1 MKKTI
6 SRKQLQG
13 MKFKATKQLIL
24 GILMALVATVPVV
37 ILKGANHTGSLFIW
51 IMSAIAIYD
60 SIRRLVKYNRIG

>member
-6 SRKQLQG
+6 SRKKLQG

-37 ILKGANHTGSLFIW
+37 ILKSANHTGSLFIW